1 MKLTSETLQI
11 LKNYSTINQNI
22 VFTEGKSINTISE
35 ARNILSTVNVEEEFP
50 RNVGIYD
57 LNEFLGV
64 IGLVEDPEIRFEDK
78 YVQVSD
84 QSGRSNIKYY
94 YTDIDMLTMPS
105 DVMIDKAKA
114 MNDFE
119 VEFTIDET
127 TLNRIRRAA
136 STLGHKSVSIKADN
150 GLISLSVIDPE
161 NPTSNS
167 FTIELSG
174 TYQSENFD
182 FILSIAN
189 LRIIPGNYQVRISS
203 KLMSNFKHTE
213 KDIQYWIALEKNS
226 TYGE

>member
-1 MKLTSETLQI
+1 MKLTNETLQI
-11 LKNYSTINQNI
+11 LKNYSTINQNV
-22 VFTEGKSINTISE
+22 VFTEGNSINTISE
-35 ARNILSTVNVEEEFP
+35 ARNILSSVTVEEEFP

-64 IGLVEDPEIRFEDK
+64 IGLVEDPDIRFEDK

-105 DVMIDKAKA
+105 DVMINKAKS

-150 GLISLSVIDPE
+150 GLISLSVIDPD
-161 NPTSNS
+161 NATSNS

-174 TYQSENFD
+174 SYQSENFE

-189 LRIIPGNYQVRISS
+189 LRIIPGDYQVRISS
-203 KLMSNFKHTE
+203 KLMSNFKHAE